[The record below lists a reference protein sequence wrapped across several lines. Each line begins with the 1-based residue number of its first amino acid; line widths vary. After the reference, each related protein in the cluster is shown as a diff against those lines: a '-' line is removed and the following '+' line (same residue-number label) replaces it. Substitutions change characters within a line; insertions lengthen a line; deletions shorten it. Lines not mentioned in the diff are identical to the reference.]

1 MKGFGKITFALLL
14 FLGSFGL
21 SAQESNESN
30 EINENTAA
38 GGQPVESTVLDGAY
52 EKIGVKERIALD
64 YDHIREADVL
74 WSKRLWRVI
83 DTREKINTPFVYEQ
97 QPFITILMDMIS
109 QNDDIPLFADDAFL
123 EPITFQDLSAR
134 LNNSDTIE
142 VLDPDTYEYVQTVV
156 QNDFDPS
163 SIQKFRLKEDWIFDE
178 ETSTMICRI
187 IGIAPIRDVIDDND
201 NYRGQEVLF
210 WVHYPSIRQ
219 NLVRFAAYN
228 PFNDNDI
235 MTWEDIFEMRLF
247 SSYVMKE
254 SNAKNER
261 IRERFDGRDA
271 LLESEKIQLEV
282 FKKEHDLW
290 SY

>member
-1 MKGFGKITFALLL
+1 MKVFGKLTFTLLL
-14 FLGSFGL
+14 LCCALGL

-30 EINENTAA
+30 EINEGSVS
-38 GGQPVESTVLDGAY
+38 GGPPAESEVLDGAY
-52 EKIGVKERIALD
+52 EKIGVKERVALD

-83 DTREKINTPFVYEQ
+83 DTREKINVPFLYDS
-97 QPFITILMDMIS
+97 QPFISVLMEIVS
-109 QNDDIPLFADDAFL
+109 EGENVPLFADDAFK
-123 EPITFQDLSAR
+123 EPVTFSDIQAR
-134 LNNSDTIE
+134 LNSADTIE
-142 VLDPDTYEYVQTVV
+142 VLNPDTYEYEITVV

-163 SIQKFRLKEDWIFDE
+163 SIKKFRIKEDWIFDE
-178 ETSTMICRI
+178 ETSMMICRI
-187 IGIAPIRDVIDDND
+187 IGIAPIRDVVDDND

-210 WVHYPSIRQ
+210 WAHYPSIRQ
-219 NLVRFAAYN
+219 NLVKYAAFN

-247 SSYVMKE
+247 SSYVMQE
-254 SNAKNER
+254 SNPRNER
-261 IRERFDGRDA
+261 IIERFNGRDA
-271 LLESEKIQLEV
+271 MMESERIKLEV